1 MASWLKIN
9 RRARCQNKSSGQ
21 GQNQMKFFEGIK
33 TLDELRKEYRRLA
46 FLYHPDKGGD
56 TAIMQ
61 VINDQYDRLSKK
73 LINGNSDFSEGRK
86 EYEQQVSEEMRQ
98 RLDRIISLPG
108 IIIELIGSWIW
119 ITGNTFAVRETLK
132 GEGYKFSHPKMAWY
146 WHKGEYFKKTGKLMS
161 MDDMRD
167 AWGSE
172 KVESKY
178 ANQNNFIH

>member
-1 MASWLKIN
+1 
-9 RRARCQNKSSGQ
+9 
-21 GQNQMKFFEGIK
+21 MKFFEGIK

-73 LINGNSDFSEGRK
+73 LINGNADFSQARK

-98 RLDRIISLPG
+98 RLDRIICLQG
-108 IIIELIGSWIW
+108 IVIELIGSWIW
-119 ITGNTFAVRETLK
+119 ITGNTFPLRETLK
-132 GEGYKFSHPKMAWY
+132 GEGYKFSHPKTAWY
-146 WHKGEYFKKTGKLMS
+146 WHKGEYFKKSGKLMS

-172 KVESKY
+172 KVESQY

>member
-1 MASWLKIN
+1 MYSWLKIN
-9 RRARCQNKSSGQ
+9 RRARSHYKSPGQ
-21 GQNQMKFFEGIK
+21 GQIHMKFFENVK

-46 FLYHPDKGGD
+46 FLFHPDKGGD

-61 VINDQYDRLSKK
+61 IINDQYERLSKK
-73 LINGNSDFSEGRK
+73 LINGNADFSEARK
-86 EYEQQVSEEMRQ
+86 EYEQQVSEEMHD
-98 RLDRIISLPG
+98 RLDRIMFLKG
-108 IIIELIGSWIW
+108 IVIELIGSWIW

-132 GEGYKFSHPKMAWY
+132 SEGYKFSHPKAAWY
-146 WHKGEYFKKTGKLMS
+146 WHKGEYFKKSGKLMS
-161 MDDMRD
+161 MDEMRD

>member
-1 MASWLKIN
+1 
-9 RRARCQNKSSGQ
+9 
-21 GQNQMKFFEGIK
+21 MKFFENVR
-33 TLDELRKEYRRLA
+33 TLDELRKEYGRLA

-56 TAIMQ
+56 TVMMQ
-61 VINDQYDRLSKK
+61 MLNDQYDRLSKK
-73 LINGNSDFSEGRK
+73 LINSNETFSNGRK

-108 IIIELIGSWIW
+108 IVIELIGSWIW
-119 ITGNTFAVRETLK
+119 ITGNTFSLRETLK
-132 GEGYKFSHPKMAWY
+132 GEGYKFSHPKSAWY

-161 MDDMRD
+161 MDEMRD

-172 KVESKY
+172 KVEAKY

>member
-1 MASWLKIN
+1 
-9 RRARCQNKSSGQ
+9 
-21 GQNQMKFFEGIK
+21 MKFFEGIK

-61 VINDQYDRLSKK
+61 LINDLYDRLSRK
-73 LINGNSDFSEGRK
+73 LINGNTDFSEGRK
-86 EYEQQVSEEMRQ
+86 EYEQEVSEEIRQ
-98 RLDRIISLPG
+98 RLDRIIFIPG
-108 IIIELIGSWIW
+108 IEIEIIGSSIW

-132 GEGYKFSHPKMAWY
+132 GEGFRFSHPKTAWY
-146 WHKGEYFKKTGKLMS
+146 WHKGEYHKKSGKLMS
-161 MDDMRD
+161 MEAMRE

-172 KVESKY
+172 KVESQY